1 MSGKGELVD
10 YTRIFVEGPLNPQKK
25 QKLKDEIT
33 TIIDFHTGDITIS
46 ILAKP
51 SVSALVAEELDKG
64 KKGKSKK

>member
-1 MSGKGELVD
+1 
-10 YTRIFVEGPLNPQKK
+10 VEGPLNPQKK